1 MGNFS
6 IVFKNSLQNK
16 KHPAS
21 SCIATRDKAF
31 RRLALAIFQRGSTQP
46 KAELAGLA
54 RTSVVASTASAPLFT
69 EANLEKL
76 DVCSFRQRRCTLRQ
90 PRPSV
95 LSNVQDVALGQL
107 NANPVRLHLEAQDVR
122 HYFCSVRMAD
132 GRLNV
137 RRDLFRVDLLHPNK
151 VHCLHRKHR

>member
-16 KHPAS
+16 KHPVS
-21 SCIATRDKAF
+21 SCIATRDRAF

-54 RTSVVASTASAPLFT
+54 RTSVVASTASTPLFT

-76 DVCSFRQRRCTLRQ
+76 DVCSFRQCRCTLRES
-90 PRPSV
+90 RSSV

-107 NANPVRLHLEAQDVR
+107 DADPVGLHLEPQDAR
-122 HYFCSVRMAD
+122 YNTCSIFM
-132 GRLNV
+132 
-137 RRDLFRVDLLHPNK
+137 PNSRFDIFWNQS
-151 VHCLHRKHR
+151 V